1 MCVQSLNSDWLCW
14 NLCDY
19 PYFRPSIS
27 VWSYHICLISYIA
40 VLFRFWVHYF
50 SWREKKKKSIF
61 HKLHNRVIN
70 VSYVVRLEERSELMI
85 TRRRTNVGK
94 YLYNIWAKSKDIII
108 ERRTKKKRKLI
119 EDCYIVNRNKT
130 KKKRVTKETKISIEF
145 KYVYLVYCFINWV
158 VLVISKYSCFMI
170 VSERTY

>member
-1 MCVQSLNSDWLCW
+1 M
-14 NLCDY
+14 
-19 PYFRPSIS
+19 II
-27 VWSYHICLISYIA
+27 HIFALQFQYDLTIYAWYLILQYYLDFEFIIF
-40 VLFRFWVHYF
+40 LGER
-50 SWREKKKKSIF
+50 KKKKSIF
-61 HKLHNRVIN
+61 HKLHKRVIN
-70 VSYVVRLEERSELMI
+70 VSYVVRSEERSELVI
-85 TRRRTNVGK
+85 IRRRTNVGK

-130 KKKRVTKETKISIEF
+130 KKKKVTKETKISIEF

>member
-1 MCVQSLNSDWLCW
+1 M
-14 NLCDY
+14 
-19 PYFRPSIS
+19 II
-27 VWSYHICLISYIA
+27 HIFALQFQYDLTIYAWYLILQYYLDFEFIIF
-40 VLFRFWVHYF
+40 LGER
-50 SWREKKKKSIF
+50 KKKSIF
-61 HKLHNRVIN
+61 HKLHKRVIN
-70 VSYVVRLEERSELMI
+70 VSYVVRSEERSELVI
-85 TRRRTNVGK
+85 IRRRTNVGK

>member
-1 MCVQSLNSDWLCW
+1 M
-14 NLCDY
+14 
-19 PYFRPSIS
+19 II
-27 VWSYHICLISYIA
+27 HIFALQFQYDLTIYAWYLILQYYLDFEFIIF
-40 VLFRFWVHYF
+40 LGER
-50 SWREKKKKSIF
+50 KKKKSIF

-130 KKKRVTKETKISIEF
+130 KKKKVTKETKISIEF

>member
-1 MCVQSLNSDWLCW
+1 M
-14 NLCDY
+14 
-19 PYFRPSIS
+19 II
-27 VWSYHICLISYIA
+27 HIFAFQFQYDLTIYAWYLILQYYLDFEFIIF
-40 VLFRFWVHYF
+40 LGER
-50 SWREKKKKSIF
+50 KKKKSIF

>member
-1 MCVQSLNSDWLCW
+1 M
-14 NLCDY
+14 
-19 PYFRPSIS
+19 II
-27 VWSYHICLISYIA
+27 HIFALQFQYDLTIYAWYLILQYYLDFEFIIF
-40 VLFRFWVHYF
+40 LGER
-50 SWREKKKKSIF
+50 KKKKSIF

-70 VSYVVRLEERSELMI
+70 VSYVVRSEERSELVI
-85 TRRRTNVGK
+85 IRRRTNVGK

>member
-1 MCVQSLNSDWLCW
+1 M
-14 NLCDY
+14 
-19 PYFRPSIS
+19 II
-27 VWSYHICLISYIA
+27 HIFALQFQYDLTIYAWYLILQYYLDFEFIIF
-40 VLFRFWVHYF
+40 LGER
-50 SWREKKKKSIF
+50 KKKKSIF

-70 VSYVVRLEERSELMI
+70 VSYVVRSEERSELVI
-85 TRRRTNVGK
+85 IRRRTNVGK

-130 KKKRVTKETKISIEF
+130 KKKKVTKETKISIEF

>member
-1 MCVQSLNSDWLCW
+1 M
-14 NLCDY
+14 
-19 PYFRPSIS
+19 II
-27 VWSYHICLISYIA
+27 HIFALQFQYDLTIYAWYLILQYYLDFEFIIF
-40 VLFRFWVHYF
+40 LGER
-50 SWREKKKKSIF
+50 KKKKSIF
-61 HKLHNRVIN
+61 HKLHKRVIN

>member
-1 MCVQSLNSDWLCW
+1 M
-14 NLCDY
+14 
-19 PYFRPSIS
+19 II
-27 VWSYHICLISYIA
+27 HIFALQFQYDLTIYAWYLILQYYLDFEFIIF
-40 VLFRFWVHYF
+40 LGER
-50 SWREKKKKSIF
+50 KKKKSIF
-61 HKLHNRVIN
+61 HKLHKRVIN
-70 VSYVVRLEERSELMI
+70 VSYVVRSEERSELVI
-85 TRRRTNVGK
+85 IRRRTNVGK
-94 YLYNIWAKSKDIII
+94 YLYNIWVKSKDIII

-130 KKKRVTKETKISIEF
+130 KKKKVTKETKISIEF

>member
-1 MCVQSLNSDWLCW
+1 M
-14 NLCDY
+14 
-19 PYFRPSIS
+19 II
-27 VWSYHICLISYIA
+27 HIFALQFQYDLTIYAWYLILQYYLDFEFIIF
-40 VLFRFWVHYF
+40 LGER
-50 SWREKKKKSIF
+50 KKKSIF
-61 HKLHNRVIN
+61 HKLHKRVIN

-108 ERRTKKKRKLI
+108 ERRTKKKKRKLI

>member
-1 MCVQSLNSDWLCW
+1 M
-14 NLCDY
+14 
-19 PYFRPSIS
+19 II
-27 VWSYHICLISYIA
+27 HIFALQFQYDLTIYAWYLILQYYLDFEFIIF
-40 VLFRFWVHYF
+40 LGER
-50 SWREKKKKSIF
+50 KKKKSIF
-61 HKLHNRVIN
+61 HKLHKRVIN

-158 VLVISKYSCFMI
+158 VLVISKYSCLMI

>member
-1 MCVQSLNSDWLCW
+1 M
-14 NLCDY
+14 
-19 PYFRPSIS
+19 II
-27 VWSYHICLISYIA
+27 HIFALQFQYDLTIYAWYLILQYYLDFEFIIF
-40 VLFRFWVHYF
+40 LGER
-50 SWREKKKKSIF
+50 KKKSIF
-61 HKLHNRVIN
+61 HKLHKRVIN
-70 VSYVVRLEERSELMI
+70 VSYVVRSEERSELVI
-85 TRRRTNVGK
+85 IRRRTNVGK

-130 KKKRVTKETKISIEF
+130 KKKKVTKETKISIEF